1 MTHTNTILS
10 ITLVAAVSLTTGCAT
25 VTRGTTQSVAI
36 ETTPQ
41 GAMIRSSTGPSCKA
55 PCALDLKRSSD
66 HTITA
71 TKAGYEPSSAVV
83 THQVSGGGAAG
94 MAGNLVLG
102 GIIGAAVDA
111 GSGAMYD
118 LTPNRVYIELEKIDL
133 AQ

>member
-1 MTHTNTILS
+1 
-10 ITLVAAVSLTTGCAT
+10 
-25 VTRGTTQSVAI
+25 
-36 ETTPQ
+36 
-41 GAMIRSSTGPSCKA
+41 
-55 PCALDLKRSSD
+55 
-66 HTITA
+66 
-71 TKAGYEPSSAVV
+71 
-83 THQVSGGGAAG
+83 